1 MSKPLTEKQR
11 RFIQAHHPELPSSE
25 MAKRLGV
32 EKNLIDR
39 YLAENVLSGKK
50 KNIFTVMLLLLPL
63 AALMVLETLLRIFSY
78 GPNLDLIVIKEK
90 AGQKYY
96 ALNPEVG
103 QRYFTQG
110 IAAVPQLYEETFAY
124 HKPQNGYRIFC
135 LGESTTASFPYELN
149 ARFHRLLQDRLTT
162 LFPGKTIEV
171 INVGLSAVNSFSV
184 REFAE
189 ELIDYQPDLF
199 LLYLGHNEFYGAFG
213 VGSTQYLGKSRTVIR
228 FYLWL
233 QKFKIF
239 QLLRNT
245 ITAFKGNTGKSS
257 VAAPTQTL
265 MEQVVGNQYLAFG
278 SADYQK
284 AAQSFRENLTDIIKI
299 AQNNN
304 IGILVSTLTSN
315 LKDHPPF
322 HSLFSAQLPSEAKT
336 QWEKNFQHGVEWEKQ
351 KAYAP
356 ALTAYR
362 EAEKLDA
369 APAKLHF
376 QIGKCYEALQRYP
389 EALAAYQQARDAD
402 ALRFRAAGEFNEII
416 RQVCRNVKA
425 PIVEM
430 EKSFAD
436 HSPNGITGAELICEH
451 LHPNFA
457 GYFLMA
463 KTFCTAM
470 AENHFIARAAD
481 WNRQLDKSDEEYKH
495 VAAVTEFDLSIG
507 AYKIERLTSHWP
519 FAAPIIMNIP
529 MPDETLTRKL
539 RQLAITYSQGQI
551 SWNEAHYQLASDFAA
566 RKLYDRAEQEYHAV
580 LKIIPENYYPYFK
593 IGDLYLTQEK
603 FAPAEM
609 WLNQALQRHPRS
621 PYVYAK
627 LATVHFH
634 TRAYEKAVANFAAA
648 LNLNKVSREFSPAEI
663 AWAEY
668 YTAVAQLQLGHRAES
683 LRALDEVIRL
693 QPDNAQAQQLR
704 ALLQSNA
711 PVQLQLTP

>member
-11 RFIQAHHPELPSSE
+11 RFIQTHHSELASGE

-39 YLAENVLSGKK
+39 YLAESVLSGKK
-50 KNIFTVMLLLLPL
+50 KNIFTTILLLLPL
-63 AALMVLETLLRIFSY
+63 AALLLLEALLRVFNY
-78 GPNLDLIVIKEK
+78 GPNLDLIVVKEK
-90 AGQKYY
+90 NGQKYC

-103 QRYFTQG
+103 KRYFSTG
-110 IAAVPQLYEETFAY
+110 IAAVPELYEETFAY
-124 HKPQNGYRIFC
+124 QKPENGYRIFC

-162 LFPGKTIEV
+162 LFPDKTIEV
-171 INVGLSAVNSFSV
+171 INVGLSAVNSFTV
-184 REFAE
+184 REFAD
-189 ELIDYQPDLF
+189 ELVDYQPDLF

-213 VGSTQYLGKSRTVIR
+213 VGSTQSFGKNRTVIL
-228 FYLWL
+228 FNLWL

-245 ITAFKGNTGKSS
+245 IAALKGNAERST
-257 VAAPTQTL
+257 ATAPTQTL

-299 AQNNN
+299 AQKNR

-315 LKDHPPF
+315 LKDQAPF
-322 HSLFSAQLPSEAKT
+322 HSLFSAQLPREAKT
-336 QWEKNFQHGVEWEKQ
+336 QWENFFQQGLEWEKQ
-351 KAYAP
+351 KAYES
-356 ALTAYR
+356 ALAAYR

-376 QIGKCYEALQRYP
+376 QMGQCYEALQRYP
-389 EALAAYQQARDAD
+389 AALAAYQKARDND
-402 ALRFRAAGEFNEII
+402 ALRFRAAGEFNAII
-416 RQVCRNVKA
+416 RQAGRDAKA
-425 PIVEM
+425 PIIDM
-430 EKSFAD
+430 EKVFAEN
-436 HSPNGITGAELICEH
+436 SPHGLTGFELISEH
-451 LHPNFA
+451 LHPNFD

-463 KTFCTAM
+463 KTFCAAM
-470 AENHFIARAAD
+470 AENNFIAGAAD

-495 VAAVTEFDLSIG
+495 FAAVTEFDLSIG

-519 FAAPIIMNIP
+519 FATPVIMNIP
-529 MPDETLTRKL
+529 MPDEALASKL
-539 RQLAITYSQGQI
+539 RQLTTTYSQGNI

-603 FAPAEM
+603 FALAAT
-609 WLNQALQRHPRS
+609 WLNLALQRHSRS

-634 TRAYEKAVANFAAA
+634 TRAYEKAVANFTAA
-648 LNLNKVSREFSPAEI
+648 LNLNKVSNEFSPAEI

-668 YTAVAQLQLGHRAES
+668 YTAVAHLQLGHKGES
-683 LRALDEVIRL
+683 LKALDEVIRL
-693 QPDNAQAQQLR
+693 QPENAPAQQLR

-711 PVQLQLTP
+711 TVQLQLTP

>member
-1 MSKPLTEKQR
+1 MPKPLTEKQR
-11 RFIQAHHPELPSSE
+11 RFIQAHHPTLASGD

-32 EKNLIDR
+32 EKHLIDR
-39 YLAENVLSGKK
+39 YLAETALPGKK

-63 AALMVLETLLRIFSY
+63 AALVVLETLLRIFSY
-78 GPNLDLIVIKEK
+78 GPNLDLIVVKEK
-90 AGQKYY
+90 DEQKYY

-124 HKPQNGYRIFC
+124 HKSQNGYRIFC

-149 ARFHRLLQDRLTT
+149 ARFHRLLQDRLST
-162 LFPGKTIEV
+162 LFPGKMIEV
-171 INVGLSAVNSFSV
+171 INVGLSAVNSFTV

-213 VGSTQYLGKSRTVIR
+213 VGSTQSFGKSRTVIR
-228 FYLWL
+228 FNLWL

-245 ITAFKGNTGKSS
+245 IAALRGNTAKSS
-257 VAAPTQTL
+257 NAAPNQTL
-265 MEQVVGNQYLAFG
+265 MEQVVGKQYLAFG

-299 AQNNN
+299 AQKNNV
-304 IGILVSTLTSN
+304 GILVSTLTSN

-322 HSLFSAQLPSEAKT
+322 HSLFSSQLAPAAKA
-336 QWEKNFQHGVEWEKQ
+336 QWEKAFQQGLEWEHQ
-351 KAYAP
+351 KAYEP
-356 ALTAYR
+356 ALAAYR

-369 APAKLHF
+369 TPAKLYF
-376 QIGKCYEALQRYP
+376 QMGKCYAALQRYP
-389 EALAAYQQARDAD
+389 EALAAYQQARDDD
-402 ALRFRAAGEFNEII
+402 ALRFRATGEFNEII
-416 RQVCRNVKA
+416 RQVCRDEKT

-430 EKSFAD
+430 EKAFAEN
-436 HSPNGITGAELICEH
+436 SPHGLTGFEFICEH

-463 KTFCTAM
+463 KIFCTAM
-470 AENHFIARAAD
+470 AENNFIARAAD
-481 WNRQLDKSDEEYKH
+481 WNRRLDKSDEEYKNFS
-495 VAAVTEFDLSIG
+495 AVTEFDLAIG

-519 FAAPIIMNIP
+519 FTAPIMMNIP
-529 MPDETLTRKL
+529 MPDAALAGKL
-539 RQLAITYSQGQI
+539 RQLTITYSQGQI

-566 RKLYDRAEQEYHAV
+566 RQQYDRAEQEYRAV

-593 IGDLYLTQEK
+593 IGDLYLTQGK
-603 FAPAEM
+603 FALAEM

-627 LATVHFH
+627 LAAVHFYS
-634 TRAYEKAVANFAAA
+634 RAYKKAVANFATALA
-648 LNLNKVSREFSPAEI
+648 LNKAGQEFSPAEI

-668 YTAVAQLQLGHRAES
+668 YTAVAHLQLGHKAES
-683 LRALDEVIRL
+683 LKALNEVIRL
-693 QPDNAQAQQLR
+693 QPENSQAQQLR
-704 ALLQSNA
+704 ALLQANA
-711 PVQLQLTP
+711 AVQLQLTP